1 MTARSRITNKDTP
14 QGDGEG
20 RMGSVQLWP
29 SLPGRH
35 NLIDPRQENEGRLEI
50 VIATATWL
58 PATRS

>member
-20 RMGSVQLWP
+20 RMSSIQLWP
-29 SLPGRH
+29 SLPGSH
-35 NLIDPRQENEGRLEI
+35 NLIDPRQENEGHLDI
-50 VIATATWL
+50 VIATATGP